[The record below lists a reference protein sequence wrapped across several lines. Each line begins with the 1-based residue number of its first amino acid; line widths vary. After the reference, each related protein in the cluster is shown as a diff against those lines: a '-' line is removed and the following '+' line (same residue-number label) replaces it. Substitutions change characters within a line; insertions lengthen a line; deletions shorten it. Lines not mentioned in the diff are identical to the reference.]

1 MLNTT
6 DPTRGS
12 FGIRL
17 VNARQNNKF
26 SINHRNKKLS
36 LKTIQEQCVLKK
48 VKNSMKNV
56 KNTWK
61 FSKLIKNR

>member
-17 VNARQNNKF
+17 VNARQNDKF

-48 VKNSMKNV
+48 LNENV
-56 KNTWK
+56 KNTLK
-61 FSKLIKNR
+61 FSKLIKIGR